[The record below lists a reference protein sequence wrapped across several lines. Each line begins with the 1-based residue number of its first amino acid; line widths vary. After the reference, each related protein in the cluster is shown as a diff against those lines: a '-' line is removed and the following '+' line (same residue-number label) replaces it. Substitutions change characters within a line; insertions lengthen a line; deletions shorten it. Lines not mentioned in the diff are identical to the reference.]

1 MPAVSDCA
9 QSAVATEKIPN
20 EANELSSPL
29 RACIACGASV
39 LKVVLTRPYSSSS
52 DHNKSPRAVCDTDF
66 DAAPLW
72 KSSGL
77 RAPKLLFPLT
87 DLRPELTSPRRSLRR
102 RGRALHSMGSAT
114 QLNVVAAD

>member
-20 EANELSSPL
+20 EANEFSSSL

-52 DHNKSPRAVCDTDF
+52 DHNKSPPPCVT
-66 DAAPLW
+66 LTLT
-72 KSSGL
+72 L
-77 RAPKLLFPLT
+77 RPYASRPKLLFPPLN
-87 DLRPELTSPRRSLRR
+87 RLTS
-102 RGRALHSMGSAT
+102 RAHIP
-114 QLNVVAAD
+114 